1 MSSVPNSEFFQRI
14 NDYGNLKISRKRLL
28 EDITFE
34 QYAPP
39 KIHARIRAAEE
50 FRAKKISERNL
61 EVMYITGA
69 SGSGKTTAAKYYAN
83 QLGYDVFV
91 SGGGDDILDGY
102 DKEECIILDDFR
114 ASSMRFM
121 EVLKF
126 LDNNTNSSV
135 RSRYNNKDIS
145 NCKLLIITSIVAPKQ
160 LYLKL
165 QEPGGDEPAEQFYR
179 RLRHR
184 YFIIENGV
192 IAEYSLNKDSL
203 SKPTG
208 KKIGVI
214 SDIYKALNINP
225 DTKEK
230 PSLLDAFTT
239 DYKAERRLTLIEE
252 DDPF

>member
-1 MSSVPNSEFFQRI
+1 MSSVCTSELLRLI
-14 NDYGNLKISRKRLL
+14 DDYGNLKISRKRLYANM
-28 EDITFE
+28 EFA
-34 QYAPP
+34 QYASP
-39 KIHARIRAAEE
+39 KLRTRIHAAEE
-50 FRAKKISERNL
+50 FRARKISERNL

-83 QLGYDVFV
+83 QLGYDYFV
-91 SGGGDDILDGY
+91 SGGGEDILDNY

-114 ASSMRFM
+114 AGSMRFM

-184 YFIIENGV
+184 YFVIENGV
-192 IAEYSLNKDSL
+192 IAEYSLNKDSI

-214 SDIYKALNINP
+214 AEIYKALNIDPN
-225 DTKEK
+225 TKEK
-230 PSLLDAFTT
+230 PSLLDAFTSE
-239 DYKAERRLTLIEE
+239 YKAARLTLIEE
-252 DDPF
+252 DDIF